1 MPKEGWGLVALSHP
15 ENSTRK
21 RVFFFMMPFLFLMSW
36 RVSYFICH
44 DTFDPVQQYSSTLV
58 IMTSHDCR
66 RSFRCV
72 LSIGLL
78 VYRSIG
84 LLVYALMGGKNDPW
98 TSVVHVRHL
107 AASAVFVW

>member
-21 RVFFFMMPFLFLMSW
+21 RVFFFMMPFLFLMSR

-78 VYRSIG
+78 VYRSIV
-84 LLVYALMGGKNDPW
+84 LLVYALMGGKIDPW
-98 TSVVHVRHL
+98 TSVVQS
-107 AASAVFVW
+107 AAPSCVSSIVW